1 MVNSDDFVHQ
11 PPVEHAPPTGGI
23 EQSPRLG
30 RRLEAWGWFTLA
42 LGWAFVLGAAVL
54 LLGEVTGIEDGS
66 GGSFFWTV
74 FVFLLIAGLVLL
86 VPGSWAVRRGRRH
99 LQRVLPDLRTDL
111 PGERIV
117 LFLRA
122 FSDDAEF
129 ARSAASRY
137 LRWLLWIPPAT
148 PGDLRTEEEQIARG
162 VAPFGRM
169 VALGRPA
176 DRLPR
181 SGAER
186 SYASDEQWRYEVL
199 AGFDR
204 ANLVLLSAGPG
215 ENLRWEVEQ
224 AVCRDEPTRLVLVI
238 TRNPQNYAD
247 FRAAVGNLLPNGL
260 PDDPRERGSRTRS
273 VRAVVWFEPDWTP
286 HWEPLTG
293 RFPLF
298 RSAARTQHALPRA
311 LRRVYERAGVPVP
324 SKDSSSF
331 SRPRAVATA
340 VALYSAWMLLST
352 ALTAGA
358 LGYLL
363 IFFSDVSVE
372 VAIVIASTL
381 LTLAALLLVPW
392 MRRVLRGGPIAFLLF
407 QAFSVPPNVQPLVAI
422 LTLLMAAWVGESGV
436 GLVLAA
442 LGGVNTLV
450 LVAVLPFVF
459 GKLLFAQ
466 DVRAWLDS
474 RN

>member
-1 MVNSDDFVHQ
+1 MNRRE
-11 PPVEHAPPTGGI
+11 PVQQAPAEHAPPAGGV

-30 RRLEAWGWFTLA
+30 RRLEAWGWFALV
-42 LGWAFVLGAAVL
+42 LGWVCFVSAPGGLLVKVADAGGGIGGPVFWSAFVFVL
-54 LLGEVTGIEDGS
+54 V
-66 GGSFFWTV
+66 
-74 FVFLLIAGLVLL
+74 AGLVLV

-122 FSDDAEF
+122 FSDDAQF
-129 ARSAASRY
+129 ARSAGSRL
-137 LRWLLWIPPAT
+137 LRWLLWLPPAT
-148 PGDLRTEEEQIARG
+148 PGDVRTEEEQIARG
-162 VAPFGRM
+162 VVPFGRL

-176 DRLPR
+176 ERLPR
-181 SGAER
+181 AGAER
-186 SYASDEQWRYEVL
+186 SYTPDERWRSEVL

-224 AVCRDEPTRLVLVI
+224 AVRRDEPTRLVLVI

-247 FRAAVGNLLPNGL
+247 FRASVGNPFPRGL
-260 PDDPRERGSRTRS
+260 PDDPRQRASRTRQ

-293 RFPLF
+293 RLPLF

-311 LRRVYERAGVPVP
+311 LHRVYERAGVRPP
-324 SKDSSSF
+324 SKGSSSLT
-331 SRPRAVATA
+331 RPRAVSAA
-340 VALYSAWMLLST
+340 VALYSAWVFLST
-352 ALTAGA
+352 AVTAVVLA
-358 LGYLL
+358 YFL
-363 IFFSDVSVE
+363 IFSADASVE
-372 VAIVIASTL
+372 VAIAIAGTL
-381 LTLAALLLVPW
+381 LALTALLLLPW
-392 MRRVLRGGPIAFLLF
+392 MWRVLRGGPIAFLLL
-407 QAFSVPPNVQPLVAI
+407 QTSSVVPNVQLPV
-422 LTLLMAAWVGESGV
+422 LMVLCFANAVIEESDV
-436 GLVLAA
+436 GLVLTA

-450 LVAVLPFVF
+450 LVAVLPFVL
-459 GKLLFAQ
+459 GKFLFDQ